1 MGELAA
7 LLTAFCWAGSSLM
20 FTASSRVIG
29 ALNTNRFRLIFAVFL
44 LTVVH
49 FFVYGSFLPLQAGT
63 QRWFWL
69 GLSGVVGLILGD
81 AFLFQAFILV
91 GTRIATLIMAS
102 VPVISTMIA
111 WIFLGEVL
119 SIVKIVG
126 ITITIGGITLVILE
140 QSNGSHVP
148 KDQRSFAL
156 GILAGFGG
164 AIGQSVGLV
173 LAKRGMAGEYS
184 ALSAVVI
191 RMVVAMAVLW
201 LITLFT
207 GQLGSVLKNVYQNRR
222 ALTYIAGGSII
233 GPVTGVWLSL
243 VSIQATF
250 VGVASTL
257 MSLTPVVLL
266 PIARWGYKENLS
278 SRAVLGTLISMLGV
292 AVIFIAPAT

>member
-29 ALNTNRFRLIFAVFL
+29 ALNTNRFRLVFAVFL
-44 LTVVH
+44 LTVIH
-49 FFVYGSFLPLQAGT
+49 FFAYGSLLPLQAGM

-69 GLSGVVGLILGD
+69 GLSGIVGLILGD

-119 SIVKIVG
+119 SIVKILG
-126 ITITIGGITLVILE
+126 ISITIGGITLVVLE
-140 QSNGSHVP
+140 QSNGSHGH

-156 GILAGFGG
+156 GILAGIGG
-164 AIGQSVGLV
+164 AMGQAVGLV
-173 LAKRGMAGEYS
+173 LAKRGMVGEYS

-191 RMVVAMAVLW
+191 RMVVAMAALW

-207 GQLGSVLKNVYQNRR
+207 GQLRPVLKNAYQNRR
-222 ALTYIAGGSII
+222 ALKYIAGGSII

-250 VGVASTL
+250 IGVASTL
-257 MSLTPVVLL
+257 MALTPVVLL
-266 PIARWGYKENLS
+266 PIARWGYKEDLS

-292 AVIFIAPAT
+292 AVIFIGPST